1 LQKYRCDNDLV
12 LRKMKNR
19 KPEKRTYNKSP
30 KQPKAISTNE
40 DFLRLNR
47 VLANAGICSR
57 READT
62 LIAQGMVTING
73 NVVTELGTKVGP
85 DDEVRYAG
93 EKVRREQYRYILLNK
108 PKDFVTTLDD
118 APNKKN
124 VMDLVRTACRER
136 VTPVGRLDKN
146 TTGLILLTNDGE
158 MATRLMNARSGIQ
171 KMYKVELDVNLKA
184 GHIEHLQDGVKLD
197 DGTVKCDEAFFPDKS
212 SNKVVMVSL
221 HSNKPR
227 IVSRIFEHLGYN
239 VYRIDRLS
247 YAGIVKGDLNRGKWR
262 FLTDKE
268 IGFLKMIR

>member
-1 LQKYRCDNDLV
+1 
-12 LRKMKNR
+12 
-19 KPEKRTYNKSP
+19 
-30 KQPKAISTNE
+30 
-40 DFLRLNR
+40 
-47 VLANAGICSR
+47 
-57 READT
+57 
-62 LIAQGMVTING
+62 
-73 NVVTELGTKVGP
+73 
-85 DDEVRYAG
+85 VRYAG